1 MHFGNQHRVRVE
13 ALQTAAPK
21 HDGDIA
27 NPPVTSGATQSIGD
41 DAFCAQMTL
50 CASATGIVMAR
61 KPPFCIDTFDLRAKT
76 AGGEYQLF
84 T

>member
-1 MHFGNQHRVRVE
+1 MNCPFWGGVRNAV
-13 ALQTAAPK
+13 
-21 HDGDIA
+21 
-27 NPPVTSGATQSIGD
+27 IGD

-61 KPPFCIDTFDLRAKT
+61 KTPFCIDTFDLRAKT